1 MILFA
6 VALAFSQN
14 GLQFMLQ
21 AASYESD
28 PFSNPTQAVL
38 ILRINATNIARHINN
53 NEELLNIAINSGDT
67 THRVAAAFSLGLKP
81 KVSPSLFRLAE
92 DYNSMVVQASREA
105 FIYIAAVKL
114 NKTNVDFGPYP
125 NSSCENKYHSS
136 AMWKSFFKQ
145 HNLIQD
151 QYSPQQKSTTNPVPN
166 KNVQVKK
173 YHVDED
179 DIFSPNYK
187 LRKPEQKPVK
197 KHDEDDIF
205 SPNYKLRKPEQQPEQ
220 RPVQRPVQRPKPE
233 PDPDQEFDF
242 DPNVPLPPDR
252 FDPDWLVVKAR
263 AKNVNR

>member
-105 FIYIAAVKL
+105 FIYIAAAKL

-166 KNVQVKK
+166 KKVQVKK
-173 YHVDED
+173 YNIDED
-179 DIFSPNYK
+179 EDNIYSFNYN
-187 LRKPEQKPVK
+187 PEKSAQKPV
-197 KHDEDDIF
+197 
-205 SPNYKLRKPEQQPEQ
+205 Q
-220 RPVQRPVQRPKPE
+220 RPVQRPVQKPVQRPKPE